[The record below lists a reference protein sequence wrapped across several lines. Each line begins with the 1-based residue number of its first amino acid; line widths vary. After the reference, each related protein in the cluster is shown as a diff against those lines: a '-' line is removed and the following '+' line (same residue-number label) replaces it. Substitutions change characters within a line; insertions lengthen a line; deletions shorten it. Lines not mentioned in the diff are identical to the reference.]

1 LSIAEVNIGK
11 KAANEIILQQ
21 LASSIILGDQSGI
34 KKEVNHALHAGIP
47 ACNIL
52 NKGMIQGMTV
62 LGRMFRDNEVY
73 VPQVIMA
80 SQAMEAGLKILK
92 PFLSEFHLSYKGK
105 VVIGTIQYDIH
116 DLGKNIVGI
125 FLESSGF
132 KVLDLGVD
140 VPTESFVQA
149 VEKERPDLLAIC
161 AMMTTTLPYMQ
172 EVVEAGPRM
181 HDKKIPEEVNRVV
194 TDHISSMLFAPTPLC
209 LDNLHREGL
218 TKGVHLTG
226 DVMLD
231 CFLHFSKEAERRIRI
246 LDELDIKQGSYL
258 LTTVHRAS
266 NTDTKTNLQEICK
279 AFIKLAK
286 EIELIFPVHPRTE
299 KYLKQYDLYQTL
311 ADTPNIHLIKPVGYL
326 EMLILTKN
334 AKKILTD
341 SGGLQ
346 KEAYF
351 AKVPCITLDT
361 VSAWPETVEDG
372 WNMVVGEEINHQQI
386 TSENIIHAARTFE
399 PNKKQLNIF
408 GDGKAAENI
417 CDLLVNH
424 NLTSQTSLIRERFHS

>member
-1 LSIAEVNIGK
+1 MSIAEVNIGK

-172 EVVEAGPRM
+172 EVVEAVRQSPAG
-181 HDKKIPEEVNRVV
+181 K
-194 TDHISSMLFAPTPLC
+194 
-209 LDNLHREGL
+209 GL
-218 TKGVHLTG
+218 
-226 DVMLD
+226 
-231 CFLHFSKEAERRIRI
+231 
-246 LDELDIKQGSYL
+246 
-258 LTTVHRAS
+258 
-266 NTDTKTNLQEICK
+266 
-279 AFIKLAK
+279 
-286 EIELIFPVHPRTE
+286 
-299 KYLKQYDLYQTL
+299 
-311 ADTPNIHLIKPVGYL
+311 
-326 EMLILTKN
+326 
-334 AKKILTD
+334 KILVGGLPVTPRFARSIGVDAYGVDAD
-341 SGGLQ
+341 SGVKKALKLIE
-346 KEAYF
+346 KEH
-351 AKVPCITLDT
+351 T
-361 VSAWPETVEDG
+361 G
-372 WNMVVGEEINHQQI
+372 
-386 TSENIIHAARTFE
+386 
-399 PNKKQLNIF
+399 KKAQ
-408 GDGKAAENI
+408 
-417 CDLLVNH
+417 V
-424 NLTSQTSLIRERFHS
+424 R

>member
-73 VPQVIMA
+73 VSQVIMA

-172 EVVEAGPRM
+172 EVVEAVRQSPAG
-181 HDKKIPEEVNRVV
+181 K
-194 TDHISSMLFAPTPLC
+194 
-209 LDNLHREGL
+209 GL
-218 TKGVHLTG
+218 
-226 DVMLD
+226 
-231 CFLHFSKEAERRIRI
+231 
-246 LDELDIKQGSYL
+246 
-258 LTTVHRAS
+258 
-266 NTDTKTNLQEICK
+266 
-279 AFIKLAK
+279 
-286 EIELIFPVHPRTE
+286 
-299 KYLKQYDLYQTL
+299 
-311 ADTPNIHLIKPVGYL
+311 
-326 EMLILTKN
+326 
-334 AKKILTD
+334 KILV
-341 SGGLQ
+341 GGLPVTPRFARSIGVD
-346 KEAYF
+346 AYGVD
-351 AKVPCITLDT
+351 A
-361 VSAWPETVEDG
+361 
-372 WNMVVGEEINHQQI
+372 VVGNRTIRGRDHQ
-386 TSENIIHAARTFE
+386 
-399 PNKKQLNIF
+399 
-408 GDGKAAENI
+408 GDGSGDEPRYK
-417 CDLLVNH
+417 LH
-424 NLTSQTSLIRERFHS
+424 